1 MIPERPTLERR
12 ILAALDA
19 DPPRVPVILGGC
31 GSGRT
36 SLLLRSHDI
45 IGHLASQYI
54 DLERVAST
62 PEECLRAVVE
72 ASPFSAQSAER
83 LTGDTATP
91 RAAFE
96 RLLVFLDGART
107 QAGDNV
113 TFLLDEVLELKTFES
128 FPGLRTALRD
138 IIGLFGWSSNR
149 FVLSSRFATRAMRWL
164 KDASAQFEVIHVPP
178 LGTFEVAGVL
188 LDASGLDVNSSDD
201 LARSVHALTDGRPT
215 YTRAL
220 VRAMVRARGGDPVA
234 AMAEEMAVEGRLAA
248 ELRFCYEL
256 RLQRARGYGA
266 LKAILGLVAE
276 EEPLTLTE
284 IAQRLRRTPGSTK
297 DYLTWLEDVDLVAAR
312 QRRYGFVDP
321 LLRLW
326 VRLHCRSMPPS
337 DEEVA
342 QEVQRYAVGRLPSV
356 EPVLTAVSV
365 PDRASDAGE
374 KPWGIIEID

>member
-1 MIPERPTLERR
+1 MIPERPTLKRR

-19 DPPRVPVILGGC
+19 TPPRIPVILGGC

-36 SLLLRSHDI
+36 SLLLRSQEI

-62 PEECLRAVVE
+62 PEECSRAIIE
-72 ASPFSAQSAER
+72 ASPFPAPSAGG
-83 LTGDTATP
+83 LLGDTGTP

-96 RLLVFLDGART
+96 RLLGFFDGART
-107 QAGDNV
+107 PASGNA
-113 TFLLDEVLELKTFES
+113 TFLLDEVLALRTFES
-128 FPGLRTALRD
+128 FPGLRTALMD
-138 IIGLFGWSSNR
+138 TVGLFGRSSNR

-164 KDASAQFEVIHVPP
+164 GDASAQFEVIHVPP
-178 LGTFEVAGVL
+178 LGTLEVAGVL
-188 LDASGLDVNSSDD
+188 LDASGLEAGAGDD
-201 LARSVHALTDGRPT
+201 LARAVHALSDGRPA
-215 YTRAL
+215 YARAL
-220 VRAMVRARGGDPVA
+220 VRAMTRAHSADPVA
-234 AMAEEMAVEGRLAA
+234 ALAEEMAVDGRLAA

-266 LKAILGLVAE
+266 LKAILSVVAE

-312 QRRYGFVDP
+312 QKRYGFVDP

-337 DEEVA
+337 DEEA
-342 QEVQRYAVGRLPSV
+342 AREVQRYAVARLPNV
-356 EPVLTAVSV
+356 EPALAAAGV
-365 PDRASDAGE
+365 PDRVSDADE